1 MWQAFWR
8 PKDEC
13 SRIRDVLS
21 GYVDRGLSTEET
33 ARVEE
38 HLSRCQGCREELESL
53 RATVALLHRLPEVT
67 PSRRF
72 ALAPVKPMLG
82 RRVLPALRFAAAGT
96 ALLLVL
102 AFAADWTGLFRG
114 GIVSNPRFGADT
126 LDFGGNEMI
135 EEGDSF
141 WVVAGVVN
149 SLSDNAQGSM
159 DLVVPNH
166 TDNVYVAVD
175 SLVDDGVI
183 YGAMESDPDEVP
195 QIALMRV
202 DEGTAS
208 GEDLEKLAVVTASSS
223 EEHRFSTNDGATY
236 YWSSI
241 IEKQDASYLNML
253 SSDNSELY
261 SFNLKA
267 AKKEV
272 MAAKETDWLRPL
284 EYSLIGLV
292 AVLGVA
298 MAALWLRQRRA
309 RVIEVSDSK
318 N

>member
-1 MWQAFWR
+1 VDGHLNPEEEA
-8 PKDEC
+8 
-13 SRIRDVLS
+13 RI
-21 GYVDRGLSTEET
+21 
-33 ARVEE
+33 EE
-38 HLSRCQGCREELESL
+38 HLNTCRGCREDLESL
-53 RATVALLHRLPEVT
+53 RATVALLRSLPEVT
-67 PSRRF
+67 PSRSF
-72 ALAPVKPMLG
+72 AVAPVKPLPG
-82 RRVLPALRFAAAGT
+82 RRVLPALRFAAAGA

-114 GIVSNPRFGADT
+114 GIVSGPRAGPATFDADT
-126 LDFGGNEMI
+126 HGTS
-135 EEGDSF
+135 EESESY
-141 WVVAGVVN
+141 WVVSGVVN
-149 SLSDNAQGSM
+149 SLSDNTQGSM

-202 DEGTAS
+202 DEGTGS

-223 EEHRFSTNDGATY
+223 EEHRFSTNDGATYY

-272 MAAKETDWLRPL
+272 IAAKETDWLRPL

-292 AVLGVA
+292 ALLGGA

-309 RVIEVSDSK
+309 RAAEANK
-318 N
+318 G